1 MQHTDHGHH
10 GPQHGGVTPE
20 HGSHPT
26 DGHPAAN
33 HADHPTGRHEGH
45 SVADF
50 RRRFWL
56 SLALTVP
63 VILLSPELP
72 LISGGRLLDIPGAE
86 VLLVTISTVLY
97 LYGGMP
103 FLKGLVRE
111 LRIRRPGM
119 MTLVAVAITV
129 AYVYSVATS
138 LGLRGMSFFWELA
151 TLIDIMLLGHWIEMR
166 SVGEASKALESLAKL
181 MPAIAHRQ
189 NPDGSTSDVPV
200 DQLRVGDVVT
210 IRPGEKMPADGEVI
224 GGASS
229 VTESMLTGESVPV
242 GKRVGDTV
250 IGGSVNGDGSLEVR
264 VAKTGEESFLAQV
277 VELVRQAQLSASK
290 TQDLADRAAMWLTL
304 IALGGGALT
313 FTGWLLAGEHL
324 AHAVERAVTVMV
336 VACPHALGLAIPLVV
351 AQSTSIGANSGLL
364 IRNRMAFEGGR
375 NVDTVVFDKTGTLTF
390 GRFGVTQTLTFGG
403 VELDDMLSLAA
414 SVEDLS
420 EHPLA
425 RAIATTSADRREV
438 RDFDSHPGMGTFG
451 TVGNDRIA
459 VTGPIYIREH
469 AIKLPEGLALSDRGA
484 LTQIFVVRNDEII
497 GMFELEDTVRPEA
510 IRAVAELSE
519 RGIESVMLTGDNE
532 RVARAVADQLGIEQ
546 VFAQVLPADKAA
558 AIQRLRDEGR
568 VVAMVG
574 DGVNDAPALAT
585 ADVGIAI
592 GAGTDVAMATADV
605 VLVRSETTDVVRV
618 IELARATHRKMRENL
633 IWATG
638 YNAVALPL
646 AAGVLAPLGILLS
659 PAVGAALMS
668 LSTVIVAINAMMLR
682 APR

>member
-1 MQHTDHGHH
+1 MQ
-10 GPQHGGVTPE
+10 
-20 HGSHPT
+20 
-26 DGHPAAN
+26 
-33 HADHPTGRHEGH
+33 HADHSQQSDHGAAAPHGEARHAGH

-50 RRRFWL
+50 RRRFWI

-72 LISGGRLLDIPGAE
+72 LMSGGRLLDIPGAE
-86 VLLVTISTVLY
+86 IILVALSTILY

-111 LRIRRPGM
+111 LRARRPGM

-129 AYVYSVATS
+129 AYVYSTATS
-138 LGLRGMSFFWELA
+138 FGLMGMSFFWELA

-189 NPDGSTSDVPV
+189 NADGTTTDAPI
-200 DQLRVGDVVT
+200 DQLEVGDVVT
-210 IRPGEKMPADGEVI
+210 VRPGEKMPADGEVV
-224 GGASS
+224 GGASA
-229 VTESMLTGESVPV
+229 VTESMLTGESVPIS
-242 GKRVGDTV
+242 KAVGDTV

-264 VAKTGEESFLAQV
+264 VTKTGEESFLAQV

-290 TQDLADRAAMWLTL
+290 TQDLADRAAMWLTV
-304 IALGGGALT
+304 IALAGGALT
-313 FTGWLLAGEHL
+313 LAAWLLAGEQL

-351 AQSTSIGANSGLL
+351 ASSTSIGANSGLL

-375 NVDTVVFDKTGTLTF
+375 KVDTVVFDKTGTLTF
-390 GRFGVTQTLTFGG
+390 GRFGITQVSTYGG
-403 VELDDMLSLAA
+403 VGRAELLALAA
-414 SVEDLS
+414 SVEELS

-425 RAIATTSADRREV
+425 RTIAAASEDKRPV
-438 RDFDSHPGMGTFG
+438 RDFSSHPGMGTFG
-451 TVGNDRIA
+451 TVGNDHIA
-459 VTGPIYIREH
+459 VTGPIYLHERGI
-469 AIKLPEGLALSDRGA
+469 ALPEGLSLSDGHA

-497 GMFELEDTVRPEA
+497 GMLELEDQVRPEA
-510 IRAVAELSE
+510 IRAVAQLAE

-532 RVARAVADQLGIEQ
+532 RVARAVAAQVGIEQ
-546 VFAQVLPADKAA
+546 VFAQVLPADKATT
-558 AIQRLRDEGR
+558 IQRLRDEGR

-605 VLVRSETTDVVRV
+605 VLVRSVTTDVVRV

-638 YNAVALPL
+638 YNAIALPL
-646 AAGVLAPLGILLS
+646 AAGVLTPFGILLS

-668 LSTVIVAINAMMLR
+668 LSTVIVALNAMTLKIPQR
-682 APR
+682 HR